1 MKKPS
6 ICIPHPA
13 EFWFVV
19 IFLGCGACAF
29 LILALICALRCDLLN
44 VILCFVAVALFI
56 AGVRFEVRMNGD
68 FYRIDE
74 DAIHIYRDWRESG
87 SLRWDEL
94 TSLALR
100 RGQYR
105 GKPGRFLE
113 AGVQVIK
120 DGRCVE
126 DRRVSI
132 PMPDLPARNAFL
144 WRCMTS
150 APLAPQCKNADDPR
164 DLER

>member
-29 LILALICALRCDLLN
+29 LILALICALRGDLLN

-113 AGVQVIK
+113 AGVQVDK
-120 DGRCVE
+120 GWSMRGR
-126 DRRVSI
+126 
-132 PMPDLPARNAFL
+132 PARFHPHA
-144 WRCMTS
+144 RPS
-150 APLAPQCKNADDPR
+150 CKKSVFVAMHDFR
-164 DLER
+164 ASRAAMQKC